1 MTSPLRTL
9 WRFALALGLL
19 AAPFAPAA
27 WCAEPGALLM
37 ATTTSTDDTGL
48 LPELAKAF
56 KAKTGADLRWVATGT
71 GKALEIGKNCDADV
85 LFVHAPAAEQKF
97 MDEGAGQ
104 SRSQV
109 MYNDFVIVGPKA
121 DPLRLKGM
129 DAASAL
135 KTIVAAKAAFVSRGD
150 KSGTHMAELALWKA
164 AGLETPDK
172 DSWYIS
178 TGQGMLQSLRV
189 AVEKDGYCLTD
200 RGTYIKFETLPEGA
214 KTAILVE
221 GDPTLR
227 NQYSVITLN
236 EARCPKAKHE
246 LAKSFATWIVS
257 QDGQRCIADFKLE
270 GKQLFFPNAGK

>member
-1 MTSPLRTL
+1 M
-9 WRFALALGLL
+9 LG
-19 AAPFAPAA
+19 APAA
-27 WCAEPGALLM
+27 WGADPATLLM

-56 KAKTGADLRWVATGT
+56 KAKTGIELRWVATGT
-71 GKALEIGKNCDADV
+71 GKALEIGKSCDADV
-85 LFVHAPAAEQKF
+85 LFVHAPAAEKKF

-104 SRSQV
+104 RRSEV
-109 MYNDFVIVGPKA
+109 MYNDFVIVGPKS
-121 DPLRLKGM
+121 DPLHLKGK
-129 DAASAL
+129 DAAAAL
-135 KTIVAAKAAFVSRGD
+135 KAIAAAKTPFVSRGD

-172 DSWYIS
+172 DAWYIS

-214 KTAILVE
+214 KTAIAVE
-221 GDPTLR
+221 GDPVLR

-236 EARCPKAKHE
+236 QAKCPKAKHD
-246 LAKSFATWIVS
+246 LAESFANWLVS
-257 QDGQRCIADFKLE
+257 PEGQQTIAGFKLE
-270 GKQLFFPNAGK
+270 GKQLFFPDAKK